1 MTALTQFNSDIKP
14 ENILLGPSTSAQT
27 PMEEKK
33 PTTPGNDID
42 REEAVSIAKVGSN
55 DIGVV
60 KIADFGLSKIIC
72 GFPTMTPCGTVGW
85 AAPELLKEHNYTTSV
100 DMWGIG
106 CLLFTMLAGFPPF
119 YDENLKVMTRK
130 VMKGEYSFSSPNWD
144 KISDNAKDLVS
155 RLLEINP
162 EKRLNIKECLA
173 HPWIWGDD
181 EATPTGKENST
192 QTVKTDSSSNS
203 PGRNDTKNSE
213 AFKANETGHYHPETP
228 SIKEVLNVTFS
239 VQQQHHE
246 QQMKDLA
253 KDSEKSEPR
262 HNSFGEMGFNMERL
276 NISNSNLLK
285 KRGKKE

>member
-1 MTALTQFNSDIKP
+1 MDEKQ
-14 ENILLGPSTSAQT
+14 PS
-27 PMEEKK
+27 
-33 PTTPGNDID
+33 TPGNEID

-130 VMKGEYSFSSPNWD
+130 VMKGEYSFSSPNWE
-144 KISDNAKDLVS
+144 KISDSAKDLVS
-155 RLLEINP
+155 RLLEVNP

-181 EATPTGKENST
+181 ETTPTGKEKPST
-192 QTVKTDSSSNS
+192 KPETSKSYSPSNS
-203 PGRNDTKNSE
+203 PGRQIAKNSE
-213 AFKANETGHYHPETP
+213 AFQANETGHYHPETP

-246 QQMKDLA
+246 QQMKDMA
-253 KDSEKSEPR
+253 SHSEKEST
-262 HNSFGEMGFNMERL
+262 NNALNDVGFNMERL
-276 NISNSNLLK
+276 DISNSNLLK
-285 KRGKKE
+285 KRGAQK